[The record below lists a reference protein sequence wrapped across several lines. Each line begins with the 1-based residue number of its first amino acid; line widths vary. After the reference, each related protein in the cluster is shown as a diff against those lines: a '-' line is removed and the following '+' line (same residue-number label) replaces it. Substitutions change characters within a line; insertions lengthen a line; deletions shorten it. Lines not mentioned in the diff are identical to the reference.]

1 MVYHTM
7 VYHGVPWYTMVHR
20 YDIEWFTMVNH
31 GKPWYNSS
39 VTNETFV
46 AELFLTNG
54 VSVNLFGVRRQL
66 SVSAST
72 CRNSRKSLPPR
83 CGL

>member
-1 MVYHTM
+1 
-7 VYHGVPWYTMVHR
+7 
-20 YDIEWFTMVNH
+20 MVNH
-31 GKPWYNSS
+31 GKPWYNCS

-54 VSVNLFGVRRQL
+54 VLVNLFGFRRQL

-83 CGL
+83 CGLRS